1 MSEERYS
8 GASKVSGVRA
18 SSFSRMTGIAKG
30 TGKPYDMA
38 KLEYLVPARDFS
50 KEGFCRVAR
59 GYEFKQA
66 DVMLDDSLID
76 DFMKLVFLQPCDI
89 YLAPDPSDMTKNFIV
104 GVEQHLEEVV
114 VKPVGQSQP
123 APSPASTQAAVEPE
137 KKRGLGL

>member
-1 MSEERYS
+1 MSEEKYP

-18 SSFSRMTGIAKG
+18 SSFSRMTGISKG
-30 TGKPYDMA
+30 SGKPYDMA

-50 KEGFCRVAR
+50 KEGFNRVAR

-66 DVMLDDSLID
+66 DVMLDDALID

-89 YLAPDPSDMTKNFIV
+89 YLAPDPVDMTKNIIV

-114 VKPVGQSQP
+114 VKPAGQAHP
-123 APSPASTQAAVEPE
+123 APAPAQAAAEPE

>member
-1 MSEERYS
+1 MSDGKYP

-30 TGKPYDMA
+30 SGKPYDMA

-50 KEGFCRVAR
+50 KEGFNRVAR
-59 GYEFKQA
+59 GFEFKQA
-66 DVMLDDSLID
+66 DVMLDDSLVD

-89 YLAPDPSDMTKNFIV
+89 YLAPDPVDMTKNIIV
-104 GVEQHLEEVV
+104 GVEQHLEAVV
-114 VKPVGQSQP
+114 VKPAGQSQP
-123 APSPASTQAAVEPE
+123 VSTPAPTQAAAEPE